1 MTPASARAPVAVLAS
16 RVRSDEK
23 RIFAALRR
31 HGVPYLPLDTSRLH
45 MTDTPVGAVRYR
57 AVLNREISLSRA
69 VYAARSLEIV
79 EMPMVNPASAIE
91 ICGDKWRTSL
101 QLRRC
106 GVPTPDSCLALSP
119 QAALE
124 AMQELG
130 FPVVVKPLTGSW
142 GRLVTPIRDQETA
155 EIVLDYIAALPGPQA
170 HLVYLQRLVAKPG
183 RDLRVVVVG
192 DQAVGAIYRRSDR
205 WRTNVSL
212 GAQPLPCAL
221 TTELA
226 QLATAA
232 ARAVGATVAGVDLIE
247 GTDGRLS
254 VLEVNAGVEF
264 GGFSQAHGDSVDLA
278 ELIVEHLLAISSEPV
293 LAGVRP

>member
-1 MTPASARAPVAVLAS
+1 MTVASARAPVAVLAS

-31 HGVPYLPLDTSRLH
+31 HGVPYVQLDTRQLR
-45 MTDTPVGAVRYR
+45 MADTPVGAVRYR

-69 VYAARSLEIV
+69 VYAARSLEIQEV
-79 EMPMVNPASAIE
+79 PMVNSAHAIE

-101 QLRRC
+101 QLRRH
-106 GVPTPDSCLALSP
+106 GIPTPDSCLALSP

-124 AMQELG
+124 AMREMG

-142 GRLVTPIRDQETA
+142 GRLVTPVRDQATA

-170 HLVYLQRLVAKPG
+170 HLVYLQRLVAKPD

-192 DQAVGAIYRRSDR
+192 ARAVGAIYRRSDR
-205 WRTNVSL
+205 WRTNIAL
-212 GAQPLPCAL
+212 GAQPVACPL

-232 ARAVGATVAGVDLIE
+232 ARAVGAEVAGVDLIE
-247 GTDGRLS
+247 GADGQLT

-264 GGFSQAHGDSVDLA
+264 GGFSEAHGSSVDLA
-278 ELIVEHLLAISSEPV
+278 ELIVEHLLAIASEPV
-293 LAGVRP
+293 LAGARP